1 MRIPVK
7 EIRRIA
13 MPRYLRLVILV
24 CFGLVACASA
34 DSPVPNLPAFAH
46 LRSQAIQSADV
57 DIDIGG
63 LPLGLAGWL
72 SDDHDSDT
80 AAIKSVL
87 AALHT
92 VHVRH
97 YEFGSDF
104 AYSKADV
111 DAVREQFSGP
121 GWNRIAHVLDQKEA
135 QDVDIYLAVDHTR
148 IKGLAIVVSAP
159 RQFTFINTVGS
170 LDLAQVNAL
179 RGHLDV
185 QGDAANAHGGNQAPP
200 LLPF

>member
-1 MRIPVK
+1 MSRCL
-7 EIRRIA
+7 
-13 MPRYLRLVILV
+13 YLVILV
-24 CFGLVACASA
+24 GFGLVACASA
-34 DSPVPNLPAFAH
+34 ESPVPNLPAFAH
-46 LRSQAIQSADV
+46 LRSQAIHSADV

-80 AAIKSVL
+80 AAIRSAL
-87 AALHT
+87 AALRS
-92 VHVRH
+92 VRVRH

-111 DAVREQFSGP
+111 DAVREQLSGP
-121 GWNRIAHVLDQKEA
+121 GWSRIAHVLDRKEG

-148 IKGLAIVVSAP
+148 IEGLAIVASAP
-159 RQFTFINTVGS
+159 REFTFINTVGS
-170 LDLAQVNAL
+170 LDLAQVAVL
-179 RGHLDV
+179 RRHFGAQD
-185 QGDAANAHGGNQAPP
+185 DAAHEARGGNPAPP

>member
-1 MRIPVK
+1 
-7 EIRRIA
+7 
-13 MPRYLRLVILV
+13 MPRCLYLVILV

-34 DSPVPNLPAFAH
+34 ESPGPNLPAFAH
-46 LRSQAIQSADV
+46 LRSQAIHSADV

-72 SDDHDSDT
+72 SDDHDSDM
-80 AAIKSVL
+80 AAVRSAL
-87 AALHT
+87 AGLRS

-111 DAVREQFSGP
+111 DAVRDELSGP
-121 GWNRIAHVLDQKEA
+121 GWSRIAHVLDQKEGE
-135 QDVDIYLAVDHTR
+135 DVDIYLAVDQTR
-148 IKGLAIVVSAP
+148 IKGLAIVASAP
-159 RQFTFINTVGS
+159 REFTFINTIGS
-170 LDLAQVNAL
+170 LDLAQVAAL
-179 RGHLDV
+179 RRHLGTRD
-185 QGDAANAHGGNQAPP
+185 DAAHDAPGGNPQRP